1 MIERMRA
8 QFRKVFLLPM
18 IAATLAALAFHASW
32 IVGRPVSSAAA
43 AEPAPTANNDND
55 DDALRAFAVIDPV
68 DTHVHAFK
76 SDPAFTEL
84 MTRLQLH
91 VLDICVADTQ
101 GIYGELAAQLARA
114 KGFVAANAGHARLC
128 VTFNPFTF
136 QRKDFAQSTVKQL
149 HEEFAEGAVAVKIW
163 KNIGMEMTTPDGK
176 YVMPDDPAFAPI
188 YREIAAEN
196 KTLVAHVAEPSSC
209 WQPPNPDSPD
219 YDYYK
224 ENPEWYMYLH
234 PDHPRKEVI
243 LAARDHLLEENPRL
257 RVVGAHLGSMETD
270 VDEIARHFD
279 RYPNFAVDTAARME
293 YLMIQPREKVRNFL
307 IKYQDRVVYGT
318 DLEFLAK
325 DATTDAVKDWQ
336 DTYARDWK
344 FLATD
349 QMLPLRGRE
358 IEGLNLPE
366 PVLRRIFHDNAV
378 RWIPGIADS
387 AK

>member
-1 MIERMRA
+1 MIESMRA
-8 QFRKVFLLPM
+8 HSKKAFLLSL
-18 IAATLAALAFHASW
+18 IAAALAASAFLALR
-32 IVGRPVSSAAA
+32 IVARPLFAAA
-43 AEPAPTANNDND
+43 AARPSLAPGSN
-55 DDALRAFAVIDPV
+55 DDALQAFAAMQPV

-76 SDPAFTEL
+76 SDPAFADL
-84 MTRLQLH
+84 MARLRLR

-101 GIYGELAAQLARA
+101 GIYGALAAQLARA
-114 KGFVAANAGHARLC
+114 KAFVGASPGHAKLC

-136 QRKDFAQSTVKQL
+136 QHKDFAQHTVKQL
-149 HEEFAEGAVAVKIW
+149 HQEFSDGAVAVKIW
-163 KNIGMEMTTPDGK
+163 KNIGMELKTPDGR

-209 WQPPNPDSPD
+209 WEPPNPDSPD

-243 LAARDHLLEENPRL
+243 LAARDRLLAENPKL

-270 VDEIARHFD
+270 VDEIAKRFD

-293 YLMIQPREKVRNFL
+293 YLMLAPREKVRNFL
-307 IKYQDRVVYGT
+307 IQYQDRVVYGT
-318 DLEFLAK
+318 DLEFLANETTP
-325 DATTDAVKDWQ
+325 DALKDWQ

-349 QMLPLRGRE
+349 QTLQLRGRE
-358 IEGLNLPE
+358 IQGLKLPE
-366 PVLRRIFHDNAV
+366 PVLRRIYHDNAV
-378 RWIPGIADS
+378 HWISGIADA

>member
-1 MIERMRA
+1 MENMRA
-8 QFRKVFLLPM
+8 HLKKVLLPSLF
-18 IAATLAALAFHASW
+18 AAAVAALAVLAIRVIADPMF
-32 IVGRPVSSAAA
+32 AAA
-43 AEPAPTANNDND
+43 AAAPSRASAADE
-55 DDALRAFAVIDPV
+55 LRAFAALQPI

-76 SDPAFTEL
+76 SDPAFTDL
-84 MTRLQLH
+84 LARLQLH

-114 KGFVAANAGHARLC
+114 QGFVQASPGHARLC

-136 QRKDFAQSTVKQL
+136 RQKDFAQDTVKQL

-163 KNIGMEMTTPDGK
+163 KNIGMELKTPDGK
-176 YVMPDDPAFAPI
+176 YVMPDDPVFAPI

-234 PDHPRKEVI
+234 PDHPRKETI
-243 LAARDHLLEENPRL
+243 LAARDHLLAENPQL

-270 VDEIARHFD
+270 VDEIAKRFD

-293 YLMIQPREKVRNFL
+293 YLMLTPREKVRNFL
-307 IKYQDRVVYGT
+307 IKYQDRVLYGT
-318 DLEFLAK
+318 DLEFLKAEATP
-325 DATTDAVKDWQ
+325 DALKDWQ
-336 DTYARDWK
+336 ETYARDWK

-349 QMLPLRGRE
+349 QTLQLRGRS

-366 PVLRRIFHDNAV
+366 PVLRRIYHDNAV
-378 RWIPGIADS
+378 RWIPGIAAS
-387 AK
+387 PK

>member
-1 MIERMRA
+1 LIERTRA
-8 QFRKVFLLPM
+8 QFRKLFLLLLM
-18 IAATLAALAFHASW
+18 AAAAAALAFLA
-32 IVGRPVSSAAA
+32 IRVVATPMFSAAA
-43 AEPAPTANNDND
+43 AELVPTSYSDD
-55 DDALRAFAVIDPV
+55 DDALRAFAAIDPV

-84 MTRLQLH
+84 MTRLHLH

-101 GIYGELAAQLARA
+101 GIYGEWAAQLARA
-114 KGFVAANAGHARLC
+114 KGFVAANTGHARLC

-136 QRKDFAQSTVKQL
+136 QQKDFAQNTVKQL
-149 HEEFAEGAVAVKIW
+149 HEAFAEGAVAVKIW
-163 KNIGMEMTTPDGK
+163 KNIGMEIKTPDGK

-196 KTLVAHVAEPSSC
+196 RTLVAHVAEPSSC

-243 LAARDHLLEENPRL
+243 LAARDHLLAENPKL

-270 VDEIARHFD
+270 VDEIAKRFD
-279 RYPNFAVDTAARME
+279 LYPNFAVDTAARME
-293 YLMIQPREKVRNFL
+293 YLMMQPREKVRNFL

-318 DLEFLAK
+318 DLEFLANE
-325 DATTDAVKDWQ
+325 TTPEALKDWQ

-349 QMLPLRGRE
+349 QALQLRGGE
-358 IEGLNLPE
+358 IQGLNLPE
-366 PVLRRIFHDNAV
+366 PVLRRIYHDNAV
-378 RWIPGIADS
+378 RWIPGIADP

>member
-1 MIERMRA
+1 LIECMRA
-8 QFRKVFLLPM
+8 PYKKVFLPLLL
-18 IAATLAALAFHASW
+18 ASAVAALAFHLSS
-32 IVGRPVSSAAA
+32 VLGQTMFSAAA
-43 AEPAPTANNDND
+43 AERAPASTNDND
-55 DDALRAFAVIDPV
+55 DALRGFAAIEPV
-68 DTHVHAFK
+68 DTHVHAFQT
-76 SDPAFTEL
+76 DPAFTDL
-84 MTRLQLH
+84 MARLQLH
-91 VLDICVADTQ
+91 VLDICVADTH
-101 GIYGELAAQLARA
+101 GIYNDLATEVARA
-114 KGFVAANAGHARLC
+114 KDFVKSSSGHAKLC

-136 QRKDFAQSTVKQL
+136 QQKDFAQHTVKQL
-149 HEEFAEGAVAVKIW
+149 QQEFADGAIAVKIW
-163 KNIGMEMTTPDGK
+163 KNIGMELKTADGK

-188 YREIAAEN
+188 YQAIAAEN

-243 LAARDHLLEENPRL
+243 LAARDHLLEENPKL

-318 DLEFLAK
+318 DLEFLANE
-325 DATTDAVKDWQ
+325 TTPEALKDWQ

-349 QMLPLRGRE
+349 QMLQLRGRA

-366 PVLRRIFHDNAV
+366 PVLRRLFHDNAV

-387 AK
+387 AR